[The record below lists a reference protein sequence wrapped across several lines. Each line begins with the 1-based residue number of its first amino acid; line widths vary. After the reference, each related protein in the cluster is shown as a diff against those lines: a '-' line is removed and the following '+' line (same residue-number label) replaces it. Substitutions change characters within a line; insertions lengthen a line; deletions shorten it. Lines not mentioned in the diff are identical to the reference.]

1 MSFQKVRHLLIYSL
15 ADDIIDEEEFV
26 LLYNAYDSGN
36 ALYPYREYDGF
47 ELDSLELD
55 ECLANFRVNKADLP
69 RLAAALRIP
78 ARFRCH
84 QGTVCSGLEGLC
96 ILLKR
101 LAYPCRYFDM
111 IHLFARPVPEL
122 CMLHNVVL
130 EWVFENHGHHLTSWN
145 QRFLSSVCLEQYAQA
160 IRRMGSPLPNC
171 FGFVDGTVRPIARPD
186 ENQRVVYNGHKR
198 VHALKFQSLVTPNGF
213 DC

>member
-1 MSFQKVRHLLIYSL
+1 MSFQKVRHSLIYSL

-26 LLYNAYDSGN
+26 LLNNAYDSGN
-36 ALYPYREYDGF
+36 ALFPYREYDGF

-55 ECLANFRVNKADLP
+55 ECSANFRANKADLL

-96 ILLKR
+96 ILTKR

-111 IHLFARPVPEL
+111 IHLFARPVPAQETHTL
-122 CMLHNVVL
+122 CVFDRLPVVSWRRAKYKQMYGL
-130 EWVFENHGHHLTSWN
+130 KSTLTVS
-145 QRFLSSVCLEQYAQA
+145 R
-160 IRRMGSPLPNC
+160 
-171 FGFVDGTVRPIARPD
+171 
-186 ENQRVVYNGHKR
+186 
-198 VHALKFQSLVTPNGF
+198 
-213 DC
+213 

>member
-1 MSFQKVRHLLIYSL
+1 MSKMSFQKVRHSLIYSL

-47 ELDSLELD
+47 ELDSLGLD
-55 ECLANFRVNKADLP
+55 ECLANFRVNKAVLP

-78 ARFRCH
+78 ARFICH

-101 LAYPCRYFDM
+101 LAFSLQVLRCDPPLCSS
-111 IHLFARPVPEL
+111 RPRAL
-122 CMLHNVVL
+122 
-130 EWVFENHGHHLTSWN
+130 
-145 QRFLSSVCLEQYAQA
+145 YATQCCV
-160 IRRMGSPLPNC
+160 RMGVRKPWPSPDILEPT
-171 FGFVDGTVRPIARPD
+171 FPFFSMSRTVCSS
-186 ENQRVVYNGHKR
+186 NTSNGI
-198 VHALKFQSLVTPNGF
+198 TPAKLF
-213 DC
+213 WLC